1 MKNLYGEEF
10 MENLHKMMRR
20 FFKTEFI
27 QHLINT
33 VDFTFELLLDM
44 NHSPMTV
51 YDLTGI
57 IRVLY
62 GLKLLKKSKFMLNI
76 ENVLTIHSYD
86 NFLNLF
92 FEERNI
98 FGDFMNLLIEPLG
111 ALSKKKEHFIF
122 NNLEEM
128 DDLRVL
134 FECTA

>member
-1 MKNLYGEEF
+1 

-122 NNLEEM
+122 NNLEDM